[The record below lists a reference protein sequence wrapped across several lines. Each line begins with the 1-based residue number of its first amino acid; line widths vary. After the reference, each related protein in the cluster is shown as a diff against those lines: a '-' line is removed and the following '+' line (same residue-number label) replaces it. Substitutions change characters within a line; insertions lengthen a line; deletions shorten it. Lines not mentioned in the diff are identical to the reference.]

1 MPRLERI
8 IVRNWRNIELQEL
21 DFCPNMNCICGDN
34 GEGKTNLLD
43 AIYYLSLTKSAFSTS
58 DRFNY
63 RSGEKELDICGV
75 YDMERGD
82 IHSKFSIKSSASGE
96 KKILRDGKPYT
107 RLSEHIGLLPIVMVS
122 PNDSVLVS
130 EGSEERRKFV
140 SSVLSQIDREH
151 LVALQ
156 NYNRLLAQ
164 RNALL
169 KSDKCSDDLLDS
181 IDYNLDRLANSIYR
195 SRTALLDTLRP
206 KVQNFYR
213 QLSAGKEAVDIKYS
227 SDLDKGSLMDLLAD
241 SREKDK
247 MLMFTTCGVQRDD
260 FLFLM
265 NDSPIRRTGSQG
277 QQKCFLVALKFA
289 QYELMKSR
297 YGFPPIL
304 LLDDL
309 FDKLDVHRTENLLQ
323 MVSGEDFGQIF
334 LSDTNK
340 LRVKEI
346 IDKFTAQSCYYEVHN
361 GVFSR

>member
-96 KKILRDGKPYT
+96 KKMFRDGKPYT

-140 SSVLSQIDREH
+140 SSALSQIDREH

-156 NYNRLLAQ
+156 SYNRLLAQ

-169 KSDKCSDDLLDS
+169 KSGKCSDDLLDS
-181 IDYNLDRLANSIYR
+181 ID
-195 SRTALLDTLRP
+195 
-206 KVQNFYR
+206 
-213 QLSAGKEAVDIKYS
+213 
-227 SDLDKGSLMDLLAD
+227 
-241 SREKDK
+241 
-247 MLMFTTCGVQRDD
+247 
-260 FLFLM
+260 
-265 NDSPIRRTGSQG
+265 
-277 QQKCFLVALKFA
+277 
-289 QYELMKSR
+289 
-297 YGFPPIL
+297 
-304 LLDDL
+304 
-309 FDKLDVHRTENLLQ
+309 
-323 MVSGEDFGQIF
+323 
-334 LSDTNK
+334 
-340 LRVKEI
+340 
-346 IDKFTAQSCYYEVHN
+346 
-361 GVFSR
+361 

>member
-1 MPRLERI
+1 M
-8 IVRNWRNIELQEL
+8 QEL

-96 KKILRDGKPYT
+96 KKMFRDGKPYT

-140 SSVLSQIDREH
+140 SSALSQIDREH

-156 NYNRLLAQ
+156 SYNRLLAQ

-169 KSDKCSDDLLDS
+169 KSGKCSDDLLDS

-206 KVQNFYR
+206 KVQDFYR

-227 SDLDKGSLMDLLAD
+227 SDLDKGSLMDLLSESD
-241 SREKDK
+241 SDSATSAAAAKLIELLKNE
-247 MLMFTTCGVQRDD
+247 GV
-260 FLFLM
+260 
-265 NDSPIRRTGSQG
+265 
-277 QQKCFLVALKFA
+277 
-289 QYELMKSR
+289 
-297 YGFPPIL
+297 
-304 LLDDL
+304 
-309 FDKLDVHRTENLLQ
+309 
-323 MVSGEDFGQIF
+323 
-334 LSDTNK
+334 LS
-340 LRVKEI
+340 
-346 IDKFTAQSCYYEVHN
+346 
-361 GVFSR
+361 

>member
-1 MPRLERI
+1 M
-8 IVRNWRNIELQEL
+8 QEL

-96 KKILRDGKPYT
+96 KKMLRDGKPYT

-206 KVQNFYR
+206 KVQDFYR

-227 SDLDKGSLMDLLAD
+227 SDLDKGSLMDLLIISLTLSLLVSERKICPKSSPD
-241 SREKDK
+241 TICSRFSVRCTSSLSK
-247 MLMFTTCGVQRDD
+247 R
-260 FLFLM
+260 
-265 NDSPIRRTGSQG
+265 S
-277 QQKCFLVALKFA
+277 
-289 QYELMKSR
+289 SR
-297 YGFPPIL
+297 
-304 LLDDL
+304 
-309 FDKLDVHRTENLLQ
+309 
-323 MVSGEDFGQIF
+323 
-334 LSDTNK
+334 
-340 LRVKEI
+340 
-346 IDKFTAQSCYYEVHN
+346 
-361 GVFSR
+361 SRMGGNP